1 MTSSCEGLAKQA
13 AAQFTSIDLIKYFE
27 IFKAEEMS
35 ENWNRF
41 FAKAYQNTNNTMQSW
56 KD

>member
-27 IFKAEEMS
+27 ISKAEEMS